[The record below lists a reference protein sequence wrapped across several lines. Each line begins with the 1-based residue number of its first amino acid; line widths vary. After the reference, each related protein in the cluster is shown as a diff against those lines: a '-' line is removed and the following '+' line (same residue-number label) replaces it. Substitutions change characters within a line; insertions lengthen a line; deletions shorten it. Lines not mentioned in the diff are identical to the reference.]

1 MYYDQGLTD
10 AAYGSLI
17 QIRNMDMTANNLAN
31 SATTGYK
38 ADRLVFDDELS
49 RELKT
54 DFSQGSLRETGNQ
67 LDVALTGEG
76 FFMVRTP
83 DGDRLTRNGTFQMT
97 AEGGLVTPEG
107 HPVLDANRAPITL
120 NPAGGQVFIDQ
131 QGNISQ
137 EGEQVAT
144 IAVVEPEDPGNL
156 LKDGRTTF
164 MGGDGNMPQVAPGD
178 SYSVAQGAL
187 EMSNVNVVK
196 QMVSMITAQRA
207 FESYQK
213 AIHSLSEI
221 DQKAVS
227 QVGKV

>member
-17 QIRNMDMTANNLAN
+17 QIRNMDMTSNNLAN
-31 SATTGYK
+31 SATGGYK

-49 RELKT
+49 RQLKT
-54 DFSQGSLRETGNQ
+54 DFSQGSLRETGNK
-67 LDVALTGEG
+67 LDLALSGEG
-76 FFMVRTP
+76 FFMIKTP
-83 DGDRLTRNGTFQMT
+83 EGDRLTRNGTFQMT
-97 AEGGLVTPEG
+97 AQGGLVTPEG
-107 HPVLDANRAPITL
+107 NPVLDNNRTPITL
-120 NPAGGQVFIDQ
+120 NPTGGDIYVDQ

-144 IAVVEPEDPGNL
+144 IAVVEPNDLGNL
-156 LKDGRTTF
+156 MKDGRTSF
-164 MGGDGNMPQVAPGD
+164 MSADGNLPEVTPGD
-178 SYSVAQGAL
+178 SFSVTQGAL
-187 EMSNVNVVK
+187 EMSNVNIVK

-221 DQKAVS
+221 DEKAVN

>member
-31 SATTGYK
+31 SATSGYK

-54 DFSQGSLRETGNQ
+54 DFSQGSLRETGNK
-67 LDVALTGEG
+67 LDLAISGEG
-76 FFMVRTP
+76 FFMINTP
-83 DGDRLTRNGTFQMT
+83 DGQRLTRSGVFQMT
-97 AEGGLVTPEG
+97 AQGGLVTPEG
-107 HPVLDANRAPITL
+107 NQVLDANRTPITL
-120 NPAGGQVFIDQ
+120 NPAASDIYIDG
-131 QGNISQ
+131 QGNIYQ

-144 IAVVEPEDPGNL
+144 IAIVEPNDMGSL
-156 LKDGRTTF
+156 MKDGRTSF
-164 MGGDGNMPQVAPGD
+164 VSSDGNIPETTPGD
-178 SYSVAQGAL
+178 NFSIAQGAV
-187 EMSNVNVVK
+187 EMSNVNIVK

-221 DQKAVS
+221 DQKAVN